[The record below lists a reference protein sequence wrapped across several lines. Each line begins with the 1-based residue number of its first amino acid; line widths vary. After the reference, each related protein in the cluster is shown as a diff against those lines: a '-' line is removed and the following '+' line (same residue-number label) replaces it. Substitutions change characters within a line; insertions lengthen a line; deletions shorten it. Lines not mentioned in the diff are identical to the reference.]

1 MEPPVHHVNLVK
13 ETGPRPSQGPIVRVQ
28 ILDPRAKVPE
38 LKHEGDAGFDLY
50 TLDPLSIG
58 PGETAIVSTG
68 LAMEIPRG
76 YKGQIQ
82 SRSSLA
88 KVGIIVE
95 GGLID
100 SGYRDE
106 ILMIIKNCGFKT
118 AEFWAN
124 NRIAQIDFTPVLTTP
139 LQQVDQL
146 SPSPRGKGGFGSTG
160 VNLV

>member
-1 MEPPVHHVNLVK
+1 M
-13 ETGPRPSQGPIVRVQ
+13 
-28 ILDPRAKVPE
+28 
-38 LKHEGDAGFDLY
+38 
-50 TLDPLSIG
+50 
-58 PGETAIVSTG
+58 
-68 LAMEIPRG
+68 
-76 YKGQIQ
+76 
-82 SRSSLA
+82 A

-124 NRIAQIDFTPVLTTP
+124 NQIAQIDFTPVLTTP

-146 SPSPRGKGGFGSTG
+146 SPSP
-160 VNLV
+160 